1 MQIDTSS
8 IPASGPHAKA
18 APELPP
24 VQPSR
29 VKQPTAQ
36 PADAEA
42 LQNAVKAARAAVR
55 SLSNSLEFSVDQHS
69 GRTVVRI
76 YDAGTRQLIR
86 QLPSE
91 EMLAIARALD
101 KLQGML
107 IRDQA

>member
-8 IPASGPHAKA
+8 PVATGLPAKA
-18 APELPP
+18 APVSLP
-24 VQPSR
+24 VQAP
-29 VKQPTAQ
+29 PTGL
-36 PADAEA
+36 PAAPQTDADTLRNA
-42 LQNAVKAARAAVR
+42 ASTANAAVK
-55 SLSNSLEFSVDQHS
+55 SLSNSLEFRIDQQS

-76 YDAGTRQLIR
+76 VDAATQQLIR

-107 IRDQA
+107 IKDQA

>member
-1 MQIDTSS
+1 MQEKA
-8 IPASGPHAKA
+8 PAA
-18 APELPP
+18 APTD
-24 VQPSR
+24 S
-29 VKQPTAQ
+29 
-36 PADAEA
+36 DA
-42 LQNAVKAARAAVR
+42 LRNAARAANAAVKT
-55 SLSNSLEFSVDQHS
+55 LSNNLEFRIDQQS

-76 YDAGTRQLIR
+76 VDASTQQLIR